1 VDLGPHVGDWVTAST
16 RCALDGIG
24 TRAGEPSLKRGLIP
38 RPAVTL
44 SHFLQLL
51 RPFSSESSAPLL
63 HSHFSAFRHCSRHG
77 FTGSSRALPDREEAR
92 HGAPPARMECAVTR
106 LEDPGRRYPLGDLA
120 AGEFVLF
127 VSYLSCGLAL
137 PISPFFMLLLED
149 LGLQL
154 QHLTPHSIL
163 QVSIFAHL
171 CEMFVGV
178 APCTSLFRH
187 FFVLVKSGKAKDH
200 LGAYYF
206 QMRVDSAGAYISS
219 LSSARWENWRA
230 EWVIASTEASDR
242 LVLPSDGPRLDKKQ
256 WRAKQP
262 LTPEFEPVLG
272 RIESLATGGLT
283 SMHVVGDFL
292 KRRIAPLQAR
302 ARLSCWFTG
311 SNDLG
316 RVHRGLGTDLS
327 WEELELLVKGITGES
342 FVAESLIPPEGIPS
356 LCDDQGL
363 RAAILDWLP
372 TLDESGVA
380 VRQTG
385 GREPH
390 RGIQIP
396 GVPAGGSRPADAG
409 SRAPP
414 AALSP
419 SDKGKGVARSSSA
432 PGGSGRSEGE
442 RRHRLR
448 RADGSFVADPPLDS
462 DLPQKRQRTAGG
474 VEEAGSPAQGSQR
487 RISPPPAPP

>member
-1 VDLGPHVGDWVTAST
+1 MASLVHLERYQTEGALGTVRRLLGWSVPTHTW
-16 RCALDGIG
+16 RIW
-24 TRAGEPSLKRGLIP
+24 AGATP
-38 RPAVTL
+38 L
-44 SHFLQLL
+44 S
-51 RPFSSESSAPLL
+51 
-63 HSHFSAFRHCSRHG
+63 
-77 FTGSSRALPDREEAR
+77 
-92 HGAPPARMECAVTR
+92 
-106 LEDPGRRYPLGDLA
+106 DLA

-127 VSYLSCGLAL
+127 ASYLSCGLAL

-163 QVSIFAHL
+163 QAAIFAHL

-178 APCTSLFRH
+178 APCTSLFHH
-187 FFVLVKSGKAKDH
+187 FFVLVKSKKAKDH
-200 LGAYYF
+200 LGVYYF
-206 QMRVDSAGAYISS
+206 QTRADSVGAYISS
-219 LSSARWENWRA
+219 LSGARWENWRV
-230 EWVIASTEASDR
+230 EWVIASTEASGR

-256 WRAKQP
+256 WRSKPP
-262 LTPEFEPVLG
+262 LTLVFEPVLD
-272 RIESLATGGLT
+272 RIKSLATSGLT
-283 SMHVVGDFL
+283 SMHVISDFL

-316 RVHRGLGTDLS
+316 RIHRGPGTDMS
-327 WEELELLVKGITGES
+327 WEGLELLEKGITGES
-342 FVAESLIPPEGIPS
+342 FVPETLIPPEGIPP

-385 GREPH
+385 GRDPH

-396 GVPAGGSRPADAG
+396 GVPARGSRPADAD

-419 SDKGKGVARSSSA
+419 SDKGKGAVSSSSA
-432 PGGSGRSEGE
+432 LGGSGRSEGE

-448 RADGSFVADPPLDS
+448 RANGSFITDPPLDS

-474 VEEAGSPAQGSQR
+474 AKEAGSQAQGSQR
-487 RISPPPAPP
+487 RVSPPPAPPSDPPPPQGQQHQ